1 MKKNYNQPIVESTQ
15 LMPASIV
22 LAGSPGALQNSGNGT
37 DDLGIPSEDPI
48 IGG

>member
-22 LAGSPGALQNSGNGT
+22 LAGSPGTLNNSGKNT
-37 DDLGIPSEDPI
+37 DDIPGEEV